1 VKRKGKAS
9 SQKATFEEVKMPD
22 KPEQQT
28 AKLEQQTGKA
38 TSLNIR
44 LTSRDHADQPV
55 LANYS
60 AVNVAQGLAYLD
72 FGFIE
77 PTALGAVMRAAKA
90 NGPLPKALEGRLASR
105 IALPLDALLRLHQQ
119 LQQVLQGLRGA
130 KVEKNESQPK
140 LRATHS
146 GDGGRRLEATE

>member
-1 VKRKGKAS
+1 
-9 SQKATFEEVKMPD
+9 MPD

-28 AKLEQQTGKA
+28 AKPEQQAGKA
-38 TSLNIR
+38 TPLNIR
-44 LTSRDHADQPV
+44 LASRDHADQPV

-90 NGPLPKALEGRLASR
+90 NGPMPNALQGRLASR
-105 IALPLDALLRLHQQ
+105 VALPLDALLGLHQQ
-119 LQQVLQGLRGA
+119 LQQVLVGLRVRNAPQKGEA
-130 KVEKNESQPK
+130 KGQ
-140 LRATHS
+140 A
-146 GDGGRRLEATE
+146 